1 MLLQEWKKMEVATRQ
16 LPGEG
21 RGVSRTPRLTG
32 FGEVAEAL
40 QAKSWRFCM
49 TSFEALT
56 AGGNQTNFAFG
67 MVTN

>member
-49 TSFEALT
+49 TSF
-56 AGGNQTNFAFG
+56 
-67 MVTN
+67 